1 MPRMEPNQSVN
12 TMAAKIDPSIATLLR
27 ACRRWQAIADTQAEL
42 KRAVLDELKKFD
54 PANPLLNK
62 HHRNRL
68 MLTAYHRALTDAEDE
83 NHIL

>member
-12 TMAAKIDPSIATLLR
+12 TMAAKSDPSISTLLR
-27 ACRRWQAIADTQAEL
+27 ACRRWQAIADAQAEL
-42 KRAVLDELKKFD
+42 KGVVLDELKKFD

-68 MLTAYHRALTDAEDE
+68 MLAAYHRALTDAEDE
-83 NHIL
+83 YHIL